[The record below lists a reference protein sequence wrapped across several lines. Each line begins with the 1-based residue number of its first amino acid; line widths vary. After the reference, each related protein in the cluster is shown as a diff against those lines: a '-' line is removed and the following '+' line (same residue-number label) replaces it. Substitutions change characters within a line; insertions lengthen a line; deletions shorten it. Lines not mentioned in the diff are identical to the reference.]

1 MTGAAVAPAGTEDA
15 MTTTRDPIGFWSRTL
30 AAAVLT
36 AALAA
41 ATAQAQPAQS
51 PPSSRVAAPTRPQT
65 EAERR
70 TVEALQ
76 AAQKEFDAGGA
87 RVMAA
92 SPGGRRRVAE
102 TIARQF
108 GVPEKSVND
117 LRARRMTYGEVA
129 IALSLSQHWMRR
141 DKTLT
146 VPRAVDRIVALRKS
160 QDWAAVARGLDLFLG
175 DVVGDLK
182 KAQKQLA
189 KLDTVKTARA
199 EGQERKPP
207 KADRPAR

>member
-1 MTGAAVAPAGTEDA
+1 
-15 MTTTRDPIGFWSRTL
+15 MTTRRDPIGFWSGTL

-41 ATAQAQPAQS
+41 ATALAQPAKS
-51 PPSSRVAAPTRPQT
+51 PPPSRAAAPVRPQT
-65 EAERR
+65 EAERGA
-70 TVEALQ
+70 VEALQ
-76 AAQKEFDAGGA
+76 AAQKQFDAGGA

-129 IALSLSQHWMRR
+129 IALSLSQQWMRR
-141 DKTLT
+141 DRALTL
-146 VPRAVDRIVALRKS
+146 PRAVDRIVALRKS
-160 QDWAAVARGLDLFLG
+160 QDWAAVARGLDLSLS
-175 DVVGDLK
+175 DVVADLK
-182 KAQKQLA
+182 KAEKQLA

>member
-1 MTGAAVAPAGTEDA
+1 MTGAAAAPPEREDA
-15 MTTTRDPIGFWSRTL
+15 MTTRRDPIGFWSGTL
-30 AAAVLT
+30 AAAVLS

-41 ATAQAQPAQS
+41 ATAQAQPAKS
-51 PPSSRVAAPTRPQT
+51 PPPSRAAAPARPQT
-65 EAERR
+65 ETERR

-76 AAQKEFDAGGA
+76 AAQKQFDAGGA

-129 IALSLSQHWMRR
+129 IALSLSQQWMRR
-141 DKTLT
+141 DKALTL
-146 VPRAVDRIVALRKS
+146 PQAADRIAALRKS
-160 QDWAAVARGLDLFLG
+160 QHWAAVARGLDLSLF
-175 DVVGDLK
+175 DVVADLK
-182 KAQKQLA
+182 KAEKQLA

>member
-1 MTGAAVAPAGTEDA
+1 
-15 MTTTRDPIGFWSRTL
+15 MTTRRDPIGFWSGTL

-41 ATAQAQPAQS
+41 ATAQAQPAKS
-51 PPSSRVAAPTRPQT
+51 PPSSRAAAPVRPQT
-65 EAERR
+65 EAERGA
-70 TVEALQ
+70 VEALQ
-76 AAQKEFDAGGA
+76 AAQKQFDAGGA

-129 IALSLSQHWMRR
+129 IALSLSQQWMRR
-141 DKTLT
+141 DKALTL
-146 VPRAVDRIVALRKS
+146 PQAADRIAALRKS
-160 QDWAAVARGLDLFLG
+160 QHWAAVARGLDLSLF
-175 DVVGDLK
+175 DVVADLK
-182 KAQKQLA
+182 KAEKQLA